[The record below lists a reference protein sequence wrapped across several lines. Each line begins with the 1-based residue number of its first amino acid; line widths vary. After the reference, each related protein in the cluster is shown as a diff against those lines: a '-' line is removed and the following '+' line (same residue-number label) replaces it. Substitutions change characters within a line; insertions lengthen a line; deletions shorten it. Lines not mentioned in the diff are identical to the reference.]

1 MTNENK
7 VPFLQRFNKGE
18 NFNTIKSNAIKR
30 AQNLKAERV
39 LKEKELLEEQEKK
52 RNRNEQQR
60 LLSKILNNTKYM
72 TNENKVPFLQRFNKG
87 ENFNTIKSNAIKR
100 AQNLKAERVQ
110 KEKKR
115 IRNEQQRLLS
125 KILNN
130 SKNMT
135 NENKVPFLQRFNKG
149 ENFNTVKGN
158 AIRKAQNLKRNRIQ
172 KEKNELNRK
181 AKEEENRLAK
191 EKANQNAKNEANREG
206 RESKRLFNEAQ
217 EKKEANRLAK
227 EEANKIQREKNR
239 EEKR

>member
-7 VPFLQRFNKGE
+7 VPFLQRFNSGE
-18 NFNTIKSNAIKR
+18 NFTTLKENAIKR

-39 LKEKELLEEQEKK
+39 RKEKELLEEQEKK
-52 RNRNEQQR
+52 RIRNEQQR
-60 LLSKILNNTKYM
+60 LLSKILNNSKNM

-149 ENFNTVKGN
+149 ENFNTVKGK
-158 AIRKAQNLKRNRIQ
+158 AIRKAQNLKRNRVQ

-191 EKANQNAKNEANREG
+191 EEANRKAKEEANRLAKEKANQNAKNEANREG
-206 RESKRLFNEAQ
+206 KESKRLFN
-217 EKKEANRLAK
+217 
-227 EEANKIQREKNR
+227 
-239 EEKR
+239 